1 MVQNTNYKN
10 KYLKYKLKYQKIYN
24 LKGGMETN
32 DDVEITQT
40 LTKEAQEE
48 HDRSVPVI
56 SLLSDDDEFI
66 KECMIRHRVIRM
78 DKDTWNNLLNET
90 DRWRSYEYDDDSKNM
105 NIPNWILNK
114 PRYGNKDIDK
124 PVIDIPENLF
134 YKINNNGMFWYILDP
149 IANIIYEYRAR
160 DLIYFEKN
168 KFNFYLPSLKE
179 FHRECIIRE

>member
-10 KYLKYKLKYQKIYN
+10 KYLKYKLKYEKIYN
-24 LKGGMETN
+24 QKGGMETN

-40 LTKEAQEE
+40 LTREEAQ
-48 HDRSVPVI
+48 VI
-56 SLLSDDDEFI
+56 SLLIDDDEFI
-66 KECMIRHRVIRM
+66 KECMIKHHVIRM

-90 DRWRSYEYDDDSKNM
+90 DRWRSYGYDDDSKNM
-105 NIPNWILNK
+105 PIPNWILNK
-114 PRYGNKDIDK
+114 PVIYNKDIDK

-168 KFNFYLPSLKE
+168 KFNYYLPSLKE
-179 FHRECIIRE
+179 FHRECIIR

>member
-10 KYLKYKLKYQKIYN
+10 KYLKYKLKYEKIYN
-24 LKGGMETN
+24 QKGGMETN

-40 LTKEAQEE
+40 FTREE
-48 HDRSVPVI
+48 EQHII
-56 SLLSDDDEFI
+56 SLLSDDDDEFI
-66 KECMIRHRVIRM
+66 KECMIKHHVIRM

-90 DRWRSYEYDDDSKNM
+90 DRWRSYEYDYDSKNM
-105 NIPNWILNK
+105 NISNWILDR

-168 KFNFYLPSLKE
+168 KFNFYLPSLKQ
-179 FHRECIIRE
+179 FHRECIIR